1 MTKVPRV
8 GLVGAVL
15 GAALAGWA
23 VALTL
28 AGAMYLSSRGG
39 YEPND
44 WTYWTY
50 AILPTLSLLGI
61 GWGTWT
67 AWLLRTGVRPVVTKL
82 VLPALVSLPV
92 LLYLAFITGF
102 P

>member
-8 GLVGAVL
+8 GLIGAVL
-15 GAALAGWA
+15 GGALARWA
-23 VALTL
+23 VALMV
-28 AGAMYLSSRGG
+28 AGVIYFSSRGG
-39 YEPND
+39 YEPNH
-44 WTYWTY
+44 WSYWTF
-50 AILPTLSLLGI
+50 AVLPTLSLLGI
-61 GWGTWT
+61 GWGIWT